1 MQTLFTISLVVLE
14 VFILIA
20 AGLFTTLLII
30 GWRKDKAKKEG
41 AANGGKADLTSM
53 EIPHGDEMD
62 ESRFRL
68 APLDNLDEEYM
79 NLFSNAPMDKPARR
93 GKSAYLRDAYH
104 ERIRQIVN
112 ALNIE
117 GVNIS
122 TYVDMVLTDHLMR
135 YETQIDNLLQNCYG
149 KTVKKKK
156 QWQPS

>member
-30 GWRKDKAKKEG
+30 GWRKDKAKKES
-41 AANGGKADLTSM
+41 AANGGKADLTGM
-53 EIPHGDEMD
+53 EIPHEDEMD
-62 ESRFRL
+62 EARFRL

-79 NLFSNAPMDKPARR
+79 NLFSNPPMDKPARR

-135 YETQIDNLLQNCYG
+135 YETQIDHLLHNCYG
-149 KTVKKKK
+149 KSIKKK